1 MNRHFFHRKHS
12 DGLQTHEKMFNIT
25 KHQGYANQITIRCH
39 LNPVRIV
46 ITKKKNKYW
55 KACREKGTCWE
66 YKLML

>member
-25 KHQGYANQITIRCH
+25 KHQGYANQISIRCH

-46 ITKKKNKYW
+46 ITKKKKQVLEGM
-55 KACREKGTCWE
+55 KRKGN
-66 YKLML
+66 LVGI